1 MRRRAPRDW
10 TDECLRRY
18 VYRVQLKWS
27 RVLLII
33 RIMNRFLVIV
43 LLSGLAFAQAGEAPP
58 PRAPLTGQPPGP
70 INMND
75 SDNARQA
82 RAVLEKTIEALGGQP
97 YLTYENRIEE
107 GRYYPLYHGR
117 TNSTGIPYRYYVE
130 YPERD
135 RFEVLRLKDIHIIP
149 GQIDIGGVKSAKSDL
164 VLIHNGDKGY
174 EVTYKGTAAQEPE
187 DLQNYLRRRQ
197 HSLEWIFRKWIRDPN
212 VALFYD
218 GAAVVDG
225 KVTEGVTLL
234 NSQNDSVS
242 VFLDQNTHYPI
253 KISYSWRDPK
263 DKQKNVEE
271 EIYDSYKLVQGIW
284 TPHSVTRYFNGE
296 TSQQRFISTASYN
309 LKLPD
314 SMFEAAVTYDP
325 KVPLK
330 KR

>member
-1 MRRRAPRDW
+1 M
-10 TDECLRRY
+10 
-18 VYRVQLKWS
+18 
-27 RVLLII
+27 
-33 RIMNRFLVIV
+33 
-43 LLSGLAFAQAGEAPP
+43 LLSALGGAQTAPTPAPP
-58 PRAPLTGQPPGP
+58 QPGAQPAV
-70 INMND
+70 NMND

-82 RAVLEKTIEALGGQP
+82 RALLEKTIEALGGQP
-97 YLTYENRIEE
+97 YLTYENRVEE

-130 YPERD
+130 YPDKD
-135 RFEVLRLKDIHIIP
+135 RFEVLRMKDIHIIP
-149 GQIDIGGVKSAKSDL
+149 GEIDIGGVKSKKVDL
-164 VLIHNGDKGY
+164 ALIHNGDKGY
-174 EVTYKGTAAQEPE
+174 EVTYKGTAAQEPL
-187 DLQNYLRRRQ
+187 DLENYLRRRQ

-212 VALFYD
+212 VAFFYD
-218 GAAVVDG
+218 GIAVVDG
-225 KVTEGVTLL
+225 KATEGVTLL
-234 NSQNDSVS
+234 NGQNDSVS

-284 TPHSVTRYFNGE
+284 TPHSITRYFNGE
-296 TSQQRFISTASYN
+296 TSQQRFINTASYN